1 MASKPKP
8 PGDAGIA
15 RNRPREFASSYTD
28 NNLAVLTAW
37 TRRLTPPLP
46 GSIGSSLRKEY
57 TVIGD
62 VVNLA
67 SRIEKLNKQFRSRLL
82 VSENVWQSLGE
93 SPTEAIPMGN
103 VQVTGRENGIGIY
116 QLA

>member
-1 MASKPKP
+1 VLPTTV
-8 PGDAGIA
+8 GIGLHAG
-15 RNRPREFASSYTD
+15 E
-28 NNLAVLTAW
+28 AVT
-37 TRRLTPPLP
+37 

-67 SRIEKLNKQFRSRLL
+67 SRIEKLNKRFQSRLL
-82 VSENVWQSLGE
+82 VLENVWQSLGE
-93 SPTEAIPMGN
+93 SPAEAVPMGN
-103 VQVTGRENGIGIY
+103 VQVTGRESGIGIY